1 MFSGLFKSK
10 EETTSSINKEEVL
23 RDKLWSDDKIRYFFF
38 SHQLNTNKN
47 NYSVEDLINVKNSIE
62 AKRKRDIEEN
72 HKKLYD
78 ILRDEY
84 GYDGLNKDN
93 EVTKNEIK

>member
-1 MFSGLFKSK
+1 MFSSLFKSK
-10 EETTSSINKEEVL
+10 EEIPMSKEEIL
-23 RDKLWSDDKIRYFFF
+23 KDKLWNDEKLRWFFF

-78 ILRDEY
+78 ILRDE
-84 GYDGLNKDN
+84 
-93 EVTKNEIK
+93 